1 VKTVLR
7 IGYVALLFASCGC
20 SKDCCDEQHESYRVS
35 GAPPDGAAQCP
46 ALVFSFY
53 ESKSTR
59 CSDNCTSSASNP
71 GTLVLEK
78 PFAPSAKWS
87 TDVPVT
93 YLNDERPSLD
103 VYAYCDQNQN
113 GRIDEGESCLASTF
127 LAPGNHDSVELDD
140 PTCPHRL

>member
-1 VKTVLR
+1 MKTILR
-7 IGYVALLFASCGC
+7 IGYVAVLFLSYGC

-46 ALVFSFY
+46 ALIFDFY

-59 CSDNCTSSASNP
+59 CSDNCTMSGSNP
-71 GTLVLEK
+71 GNLVFEK
-78 PFAPSAKWS
+78 QVAPSANWS
-87 TDVPVT
+87 SDVPIT

-113 GRIDEGESCLASTF
+113 GRIDTGEPCVASTS
-127 LAPGNHDSVELDD
+127 LAPGNHDSVTLDD
-140 PTCPHRL
+140 PTCPRRL